1 MNARRTGRWQG
12 LNGKNSGNCP
22 LGICQFHGLPC
33 RLSNQHESQRIVS
46 SGNLDS
52 RPRLCAGGGGWRW
65 LWTSHLRMMTPRT
78 LNRIAVIAVA
88 IPFGVWVGVEAL
100 TRLIPGCS
108 VQMYG
113 ENACYVGSLNIAVP
127 LLVAGTAGV
136 SLIVI
141 LGVCVA
147 LPLFVAA
154 AVLSWRTKR
163 EPMLDNPL
171 RR

>member
-1 MNARRTGRWQG
+1 
-12 LNGKNSGNCP
+12 
-22 LGICQFHGLPC
+22 
-33 RLSNQHESQRIVS
+33 
-46 SGNLDS
+46 
-52 RPRLCAGGGGWRW
+52 
-65 LWTSHLRMMTPRT
+65 MMTPRT